1 MEVLH
6 RVHPSALL
14 MMHLPQ
20 PIGSVKRKKEYHWW
34 HVRHVHSTDDA
45 ELDRGASCSFGW
57 RKIDTS
63 VVDYKSK

>member
-20 PIGSVKRKKEYHWW
+20 PMGTVKRKKEYHWW
-34 HVRHVHSTDDA
+34 HMKHVHSTDDA
-45 ELDRGASCSFGW
+45 ELERGAPCSFG
-57 RKIDTS
+57 
-63 VVDYKSK
+63 